1 MQHGPVP
8 PISEAN
14 TRDDLFLLLHA
25 VYINFSKI
33 ARTVMTTQA
42 IHLLSSL
49 VQLTQWMFHIQI
61 SLNKLQ
67 FISKFDN
74 PPQLEG

>member
-1 MQHGPVP
+1 MVQCLQFQKQILAMIFFVVV
-8 PISEAN
+8 
-14 TRDDLFLLLHA
+14 A
-25 VYINFSKI
+25 VYINFSKT
-33 ARTVMTTQA
+33 ARTVMTTTQA